1 MSHPFFDSS
10 SYPWHLPEAR
20 RLRTL
25 LFQIIPAIPRIDMLY
40 RSAAPNLPPIALAA
54 APDVVWK
61 DALDELARNRA
72 LRGLCD
78 VLLQTSEA
86 QNNAD
91 FRGAIQ
97 AVIDAK
103 EAVVAG
109 IVDDLFILDRV
120 SLRDQKLTLLES
132 DASAVK
138 VLLVR
143 GGPGSG
149 KSYTHHLF
157 ERRAQAQGALVVY
170 VDRDLIA
177 TVDELILQ
185 LFSALESSDKI
196 PPRPTTDDAWYRAV
210 CIKLAEVAAIKRRQL
225 WLAVDDLGPAP
236 DGAPLLDP
244 EVRRFCDQL
253 ALTMKNPVFRQWF
266 RLMLIHYPDGPVP
279 TRWEQ
284 GTWVEERTSEADIQQ
299 THVLDQ
305 IRAWLTANG
314 RSALE
319 EELKKLADDVIAAAD
334 APPAA
339 DDARPRLRRLRDAL
353 SATLT
358 ALAGRPV

>member
-10 SYPWHLPEAR
+10 SYPWHLPEAS
-20 RLRTL
+20 RLHTL
-25 LFQIIPAIPRIDMLY
+25 LFQIIATPQRIDLLY
-40 RSAAPNLPPIALAA
+40 RSAAPNLLPIATAA
-54 APDVVWK
+54 APHVVWK
-61 DALDELARNRA
+61 EALDELARNRA

-78 VLLQTSEA
+78 ALLQTNEG

-91 FRGAIQ
+91 FRAAIQ
-97 AVIDAK
+97 AVIDARD
-103 EAVVAG
+103 APATG
-109 IVDDLFILDRV
+109 IVDDLFVLDRV
-120 SLRDQKLTLLES
+120 SLRDQKLALLES
-132 DASAVK
+132 DTSAVK

-143 GGPGSG
+143 GGPRSG

-157 ERRAQAQGALVVY
+157 ERKAQAHGALVVY

-185 LFSALESSDKI
+185 LFAALESSDKI

-210 CIKLAEVAAIKRRQL
+210 CIKLAELAAIKRRQL
-225 WLAVDDLGPAP
+225 WLAVDDLGPDP

-266 RLMLIHYPDGPVP
+266 RLMLIHYPDGPLP

-299 THVLDQ
+299 AHVLDQ
-305 IRAWLTANG
+305 LRDWLTANG
-314 RSALE
+314 RTALE
-319 EELKKLADDVIAAAD
+319 EDLKKLADDVIAAAD
-334 APPAA
+334 APPAE
-339 DDARPRLRRLRDAL
+339 DDTRPRLRRLRDAL
-353 SATLT
+353 SATL
-358 ALAGRPV
+358 ASLAGGPE